1 MQGTMA
7 GPRMADRR
15 ILIVALILGAVAAGL
30 AVAFLVSADQGAT
43 AAPLVDARS
52 VVVATRSIEAGT
64 TITED
69 MLEVRELPASAVI
82 DGAAGGLEGVVGET
96 ARYPIAQGEQLNAVR
111 LVAPIEVQA
120 LSFQIP
126 DGMRGVTIPVN
137 VNDSPAALL
146 APGDFVD
153 VLVAAD
159 AEKLVTASTVLT
171 GPSLSIEA
179 STLAGDRK
187 AVATL
192 LQNIQVLTV
201 QRHYVANGVTY
212 DPSVRGTPPEEDSVS
227 YVTLSLTPEQAQL
240 LWLASQDGELTLT
253 LRAFG
258 DDRVSPIGAATK
270 LLGAQQ

>member
-1 MQGTMA
+1 MA

-30 AVAFLVSADQGAT
+30 AVAFLVSADQEP
-43 AAPLVDARS
+43 APEPLADARS
-52 VVVATRSIEAGT
+52 VIVATKPIEAGT
-64 TITED
+64 KITED

-82 DGAAGGLEGVVGET
+82 EGASSDLELVVGET
-96 ARYPIAQGEQLNAVR
+96 ARYPIAQGEQVNAVR
-111 LVAPIEVQA
+111 LVAPVEVQA

-126 DGMRGVTIPVN
+126 EGMRGVTIPVS
-137 VNDSPAALL
+137 VNESPAALL

-159 AEKLVTASTVLT
+159 AENLVTPATVLT
-171 GPSLSIEA
+171 GPSLSVEA

-187 AVATL
+187 AAATL

-201 QRHYVANGVTY
+201 QRAYVANGVPY
-212 DPSVRGTPPEEDSVS
+212 DPSVRGVPPEDDGVS
-227 YVTLSLTPEQAQL
+227 YVTLALSPEQAQL

-258 DDRVSPIGAATK
+258 DDHVSPVGTSTR